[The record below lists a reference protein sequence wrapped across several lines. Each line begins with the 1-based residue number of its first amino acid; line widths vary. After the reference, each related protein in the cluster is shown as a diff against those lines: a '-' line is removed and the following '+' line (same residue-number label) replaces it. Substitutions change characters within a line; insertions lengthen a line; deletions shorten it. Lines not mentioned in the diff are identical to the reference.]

1 MLFEERAD
9 RLGRE
14 LVGEPVR
21 MRKYTS
27 GAPGVLCAAGGPVQR
42 HAARPHGANGLARHW
57 TLDPD
62 IIYLNHGSY
71 GACPRPVLAAQQALR
86 DQLERE
92 PAVFFNREGPLLLLA
107 ARKELARFV
116 NAPASGLAF
125 VPNVTTAINAVLR
138 SIPLPAG
145 AELLVTDHEYN
156 ATRNILECAAAERGC
171 RVVVAQVPFPI
182 RGPEAVIEAV
192 LASVTSR
199 TRLAVIDHVTSQT
212 ALVFPIAEL
221 VRELEARGVDVLVDG
236 AHAPGMVDVDV
247 AAIAPAYYA
256 ANCHKWIC
264 APKGVGFLWVREDR
278 RRDVRPAV
286 ISHGAN
292 APVPPERRYDIEFLW
307 MGTDDYT
314 PALAVPA
321 ALRFLADLLPGGV
334 AALRARNRELA
345 LAGRRLVADALGAAL
360 PCPDAMIGAMAS
372 IPVPR
377 LPNHPPPSAMSALD
391 LDPLHDALFGEHRIE
406 VPVLTCP
413 AHPGRL
419 LRISAQAYN
428 AIGDYE
434 RLAAALREMTA

>member
-1 MLFEERAD
+1 VHRD
-9 RLGRE
+9 
-14 LVGEPVR
+14 
-21 MRKYTS
+21 
-27 GAPGVLCAAGGPVQR
+27 
-42 HAARPHGANGLARHW
+42 AARPRGASELAHHW

-62 IIYLNHGSY
+62 ITYLNHGSY

-92 PAVFFNREGPLLLLA
+92 PAVFFNREGPLLLLS
-107 ARKELARFV
+107 ARKELAQFV
-116 NAPASGLAF
+116 NAPAAGLAF
-125 VPNVTTAINAVLR
+125 VPNVTTAINSVLR
-138 SIPLPAG
+138 SVPLPAG
-145 AELLVTDHEYN
+145 SELLVTDHEYN
-156 ATRNILECAAAERGC
+156 ATRNIMEYVAAERGC
-171 RVVVAQVPFPI
+171 RVVVAPVPFPI
-182 RGPEAVIEAV
+182 AGPEAVVEAV
-192 LASVTSR
+192 LARFTDR

-236 AHAPGMVDVDV
+236 AHAPGMVDVDI
-247 AAIAPAYYA
+247 AALAPAYYA

-264 APKGVGFLWVREDR
+264 APKGVGFLWVRDDR

-321 ALRFLADLLPGGV
+321 ALRFLDGLLPGGS

-345 LAGRRLVADALGAAL
+345 LAGRQLVADALGSAL

-372 IPVPR
+372 IPVPALAG
-377 LPNHPPPSAMSALD
+377 LPAPQAMSALD
-391 LDPLHDALFGEHRIE
+391 LDALHDALFRDYRIE

-434 RLAAALREMTA
+434 RLAAALRKLIG

>member
-1 MLFEERAD
+1 MPEI
-9 RLGRE
+9 
-14 LVGEPVR
+14 
-21 MRKYTS
+21 
-27 GAPGVLCAAGGPVQR
+27 
-42 HAARPHGANGLARHW
+42 AARPHAETDLARHW
-57 TLDPD
+57 TLDPE
-62 IIYLNHGSY
+62 ITYLNHGSY
-71 GACPRPVLAAQQALR
+71 GACPQPVLAAQQALR

-92 PAVFFNREGPLLLLA
+92 PARFFNREAPVLLAA

-116 NAPASGLAF
+116 GAPTAGLAF
-125 VPNVTTAINAVLR
+125 VPNVTTAINSVLR

-145 AELLVTDHEYN
+145 SELLVTDHEYN
-156 ATRNILECAAAERGC
+156 ATRNAIEYVAAERGC
-171 RVVVAQVPFPI
+171 RVVVAQIPFPI
-182 RGPEAVIEAV
+182 AGPAGVLEAM
-192 LASVTSR
+192 LARVSAR

-221 VRELEARGVDVLVDG
+221 VRELEARSVDVLVDG
-236 AHAPGMVDVDV
+236 AHAPGMVDVDI
-247 AAIAPAYYA
+247 AALAPAYYA

-292 APVPPERRYDIEFLW
+292 APVAPARRYGIEFAW
-307 MGTDDYT
+307 TGTDDCT

-321 ALRFLADLLPGGV
+321 ALRFLEELLPGGA

-345 LAGRRLVADALGAAL
+345 LAGRRVIAEALGVPL

-372 IPVPR
+372 LPVPAR
-377 LPNHPPPSAMSALD
+377 AFPAPNAVSALD
-391 LDPLHDALFGEHRIE
+391 LDPLHDALFRDHAIE
-406 VPVLTCP
+406 VPVLTCL

-419 LRISAQAYN
+419 LRVSAQAYN

-434 RLAAALREMTA
+434 RLAAALRALIP